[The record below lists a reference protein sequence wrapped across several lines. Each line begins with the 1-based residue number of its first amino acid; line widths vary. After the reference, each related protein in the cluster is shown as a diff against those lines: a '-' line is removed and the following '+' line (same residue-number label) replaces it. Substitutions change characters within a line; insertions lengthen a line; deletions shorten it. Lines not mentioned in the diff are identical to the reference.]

1 METTLLLPL
10 LSKIIYSMLV
20 SFTAIKD
27 MQRTLSNSTSLGGVE
42 TSFLSRKDSTLVQ
55 SMEHIFGCM
64 TKTERIAKSSEG
76 PNLLE

>member
-42 TSFLSRKDSTLVQ
+42 TSFLSRKDST
-55 SMEHIFGCM
+55 
-64 TKTERIAKSSEG
+64 
-76 PNLLE
+76 